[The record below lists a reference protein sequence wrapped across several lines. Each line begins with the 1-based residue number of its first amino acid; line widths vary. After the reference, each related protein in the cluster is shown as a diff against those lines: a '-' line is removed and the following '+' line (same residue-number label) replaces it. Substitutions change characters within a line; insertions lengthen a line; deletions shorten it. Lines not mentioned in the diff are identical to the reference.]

1 MTLTVSIKAAFAAG
15 QSSATSPLPWDPGRQ
30 RASSDNRREKWVRLS
45 GGIPAVRESINRT
58 IERFGSQWERS
69 LAIGYPHYTWRIV
82 LARSRF
88 LSNGETRPP
97 MLVRC
102 RKSCWDYSRAQEC
115 SLTGLCPGLSKMG
128 EHDERSSGPN

>member
-58 IERFGSQWERS
+58 IERFGSQWEE
-69 LAIGYPHYTWRIV
+69 L
-82 LARSRF
+82 
-88 LSNGETRPP
+88 
-97 MLVRC
+97 
-102 RKSCWDYSRAQEC
+102 
-115 SLTGLCPGLSKMG
+115 
-128 EHDERSSGPN
+128 